1 MREALALLGL
11 SPSASL
17 DDVKRAYRERMK
29 EVHPDLHPDDPQAN
43 EKAIMLT
50 KAFEMLTRQDVGP
63 SIRIV
68 WQRPSVVIRFYTG
81 EMNTTSS
88 GVFTW

>member
-29 EVHPDLHPDDPQAN
+29 EVHPDLHPDDPNAN

-50 KAFEMLTRQDVGP
+50 KTYEMLTRGKP
-63 SIRIV
+63 SIRV
-68 WQRPSVVIRFYTG
+68 VYQRPSIVIRFYTG
-81 EMNTTSS
+81 EMP
-88 GVFTW
+88 TWTGSLSW

>member
-29 EVHPDLHPDDPQAN
+29 EVHPDLHPDDPNAN

-50 KAFEMLTRQDVGP
+50 KA
-63 SIRIV
+63 
-68 WQRPSVVIRFYTG
+68 
-81 EMNTTSS
+81 
-88 GVFTW
+88 